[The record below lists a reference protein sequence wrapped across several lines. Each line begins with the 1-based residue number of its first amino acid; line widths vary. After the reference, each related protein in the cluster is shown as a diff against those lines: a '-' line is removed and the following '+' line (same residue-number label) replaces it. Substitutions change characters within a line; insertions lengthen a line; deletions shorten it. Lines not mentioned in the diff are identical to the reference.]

1 MVWGFLALFILP
13 VIGMLL
19 SLVALVAIDG
29 FLYVFSQRL

>member
-1 MVWGFLALFILP
+1 MVWNFLVLFLLP

-19 SLVALVAIDG
+19 SLVALIAIDG